1 MVAEAIPE
9 QEEAQA
15 AAVTP
20 EALESIPEPT
30 TETPEVEVTDYGAL
44 LETLEVDPSAT
55 EETTGAAPTSDSP
68 SNPLEGLTPQQ
79 IEERGAQRERERL
92 QRESDTT
99 QRQARVDGLNRALPT
114 IKESVKQTLTNAG
127 MDTETVLGVLG
138 KLDELH
144 GTHIALRESDF
155 ERVAPSVKAQAYQ
168 EAEATVSKHLLDA
181 VAEDLGDAANKAIT
195 GEIGKSIK
203 TWPDMAKAIAKE
215 ARKGYVA
222 KDEVRKGQTKILEK
236 IDTALKGRGMSLKD
250 ITGNGGSD
258 LPPIRGAQG
267 RMTKAQFD
275 DLSIDE
281 QAKVSPAERA
291 RIYGAVR

>member
-30 TETPEVEVTDYGAL
+30 TETPEAEETDYGSL
-44 LETLEVDPSAT
+44 LESLDVSESAT
-55 EETTGAAPTSDSP
+55 DEATGTAPTGDSP
-68 SNPLEGLTPQQ
+68 SNPLEGLTPEQ
-79 IEERGAQRERERL
+79 IEERGAQRERERI
-92 QRESDTT
+92 QRESETT
-99 QRQARVDGLNRALPT
+99 QRQARIDGLNRALPAT
-114 IKESVKQTLTNAG
+114 KESVKQMLSNIG
-127 MDTETVLGVLG
+127 VDTDVVLAVLG
-138 KLDELH
+138 KMDELH

-155 ERVAPSVKAQAYQ
+155 ERVAPQVKAQAYQ
-168 EAEATVSKHLLDA
+168 EAEASVSKHLLDA
-181 VAEDLGDAANKAIT
+181 VAEDLGDNAQKAIQ

-203 TWPDMAKAIAKE
+203 TWPDMAKAIAAE

-222 KDEVRKGQTKILEK
+222 KEEVTKAQKRVLEK

-258 LPPIRGAQG
+258 LPPIRGGGNVRPGTAAWAQSASINDINEALK
-267 RMTKAQFD
+267 KAG
-275 DLSIDE
+275 
-281 QAKVSPAERA
+281 V
-291 RIYGAVR
+291 